1 MNEAYEVDK
10 DTKVMVAIKLLAA
23 YRTIIPCNLLGLL
36 EVRDVYYEPMYIVI
50 KRINCIVIPL
60 PLHHIYI
67 TTMNVA
73 HVTENTSQDKIMYRI
88 SVRLFR
94 PIIRSCVTF
103 T

>member
-67 TTMNVA
+67 TTKVLREKL
-73 HVTENTSQDKIMYRI
+73 TTSLVQDI
-88 SVRLFR
+88 L
-94 PIIRSCVTF
+94 PLLDTL
-103 T
+103 